1 MNFAFCAA
9 LSRRSPSRSL
19 PLCFCFV
26 VIVGGQCI
34 DYRREQGTLLHSP
47 AWLHHHPLPF
57 PSPSLRL
64 PLHDDDNDVASGWVS
79 ATATTTTM
87 MMMMTMVIE
96 GLSPELGHWR
106 TFVCCCCFCCCC
118 CCCDV
123 AATDDVAVVSAA
135 TAALPYCRRSQ
146 IQSFSKCTC
155 TCRNF
160 LRKFNYPKQSDLL
173 SVFFDAY
180 TRWPHSGCRIGC

>member
-1 MNFAFCAA
+1 VCWRNENNSRAFLRARESENGRESERREQQKRDAKFSSMNFAFCAA

-64 PLHDDDNDVASGWVS
+64 PLHDDDNDVASG
-79 ATATTTTM
+79 
-87 MMMMTMVIE
+87 
-96 GLSPELGHWR
+96 
-106 TFVCCCCFCCCC
+106 
-118 CCCDV
+118 
-123 AATDDVAVVSAA
+123 
-135 TAALPYCRRSQ
+135 
-146 IQSFSKCTC
+146 
-155 TCRNF
+155 
-160 LRKFNYPKQSDLL
+160 
-173 SVFFDAY
+173 
-180 TRWPHSGCRIGC
+180 